1 MNYRDIASCRYRRNE
16 DGGTMENEKNIE
28 KTTRQEPRS
37 VLLIDGRGEGDAPM
51 DSWEDLLDTAYSRI
65 APVDDG
71 ISHLDIDGFKD
82 CFDIHEG
89 VAFPTMDIYDSNNG
103 TSVDV
108 IVLVEPW
115 RIDELPDDYSDAV
128 WAYCVEHRIPTD
140 TE

>member
-1 MNYRDIASCRYRRNE
+1 MDNDKDNGKA
-16 DGGTMENEKNIE
+16 
-28 KTTRQEPRS
+28 TRPEPRS

-51 DSWEDLLDTAYSRI
+51 GSWGDLLNIAYSKI
-65 APVDDG
+65 APIDDG

-82 CFDIHEG
+82 CFDTHEG
-89 VAFPTMDIYDSNNG
+89 VAFPTMDIYDSNDG

-108 IVLVEPW
+108 IILVEPW

-128 WAYCVEHRIPTD
+128 WAYCVEHRIQTD

>member
-1 MNYRDIASCRYRRNE
+1 MSYTGNADETSIRE
-16 DGGTMENEKNIE
+16 DSMKNEKNIE
-28 KTTRQEPRS
+28 KATRPEPRS
-37 VLLIDGRGEGDAPM
+37 VLLIDGRGEGDAQM
-51 DSWEDLLDTAYSRI
+51 DSWEDLLNIAYSKI

-71 ISHLDIDGFKD
+71 ISHLDIDGFKG

-89 VAFPTMDIYDSNNG
+89 VAFPTMDIYDSNGGN
-103 TSVDV
+103 SVDV

-128 WAYCVEHRIPTD
+128 WAYCVEHGIPTD

>member
-1 MNYRDIASCRYRRNE
+1 MAN
-16 DGGTMENEKNIE
+16 GKNIE
-28 KTTRQEPRS
+28 KATRQEPRS
-37 VLLIDGRGEGDAPM
+37 VLLIDGRGEGDATI
-51 DSWEDLLDTAYSRI
+51 DSWEDLLNIAYSKI
-65 APVDDG
+65 APIDDG

-128 WAYCVEHRIPTD
+128 WAYCVEHGIPTD

>member
-1 MNYRDIASCRYRRNE
+1 MASIVKNLNGETVLE
-16 DGGTMENEKNIE
+16 DGDIMENEKNIE
-28 KTTRQEPRS
+28 KTTRPEPRS

-71 ISHLDIDGFKD
+71 ISHLDIDGFKG

-89 VAFPTMDIYDSNNG
+89 VAFPTIDIYASNNG
-103 TSVDV
+103 ISVDV

-128 WAYCVEHRIPTD
+128 WAYCVEHGIPTG

>member
-1 MNYRDIASCRYRRNE
+1 
-16 DGGTMENEKNIE
+16 MENEKNIE

-51 DSWEDLLDTAYSRI
+51 DSWT
-65 APVDDG
+65 
-71 ISHLDIDGFKD
+71 DINGFKD

-89 VAFPTMDIYDSNNG
+89 VAFPTMDIYNSNDG

-115 RIDELPDDYSDAV
+115 RIDEIPDDYSDAV
-128 WAYCVEHRIPTD
+128 WAYCVEHGIPTD
-140 TE
+140 LE

>member
-1 MNYRDIASCRYRRNE
+1 
-16 DGGTMENEKNIE
+16 MENEKNTG
-28 KTTRQEPRS
+28 KATRQEPRS

-51 DSWEDLLDTAYSRI
+51 GSWDDLLTSAYSRI

-71 ISHLDIDGFKD
+71 ISHLDIDGFKC

-89 VAFPTMDIYDSNNG
+89 VAFPTIDIYDSNDG
-103 TSVDV
+103 ASVDV

-128 WAYCVEHRIPTD
+128 WAYCAEHGITTD
-140 TE
+140 LE